1 MQHLHTNKKYGG
13 VFMSE
18 EKKEK
23 EKSAEPTEELK
34 EAGTTTESNFL
45 R

>member
-1 MQHLHTNKKYGG
+1 
-13 VFMSE
+13 MSE

-34 EAGTTTESNFL
+34 ENPVVRILKEAGTATESNFL

>member
-1 MQHLHTNKKYGG
+1 
-13 VFMSE
+13 MSE

-34 EAGTTTESNFL
+34 KQEALILRTAGTATGSNYL
-45 R
+45 LCRRD

>member
-1 MQHLHTNKKYGG
+1 
-13 VFMSE
+13 MSE

-34 EAGTTTESNFL
+34 KPVVRILKEAGTTTESNFL

>member
-1 MQHLHTNKKYGG
+1 
-13 VFMSE
+13 MSE

-34 EAGTTTESNFL
+34 ETATGSNYL
-45 R
+45 LL

>member
-1 MQHLHTNKKYGG
+1 
-13 VFMSE
+13 MSE

-34 EAGTTTESNFL
+34 ETGSANLENCISNL
-45 R
+45 CEGI

>member
-1 MQHLHTNKKYGG
+1 
-13 VFMSE
+13 MSE

-34 EAGTTTESNFL
+34 ETGTTTESNFL

>member
-1 MQHLHTNKKYGG
+1 
-13 VFMSE
+13 MSE

-23 EKSAEPTEELK
+23 EKSAEPVVRILK